1 LGSKERQK
9 RAVEVDEG
17 AGTQRINGATEGDL
31 YKKPVCTRNGYGREV
46 DREYPRPIIAP
57 G

>member
-31 YKKPVCTRNGYGREV
+31 YKTRSEPETGTGAKWIGNIRV
-46 DREYPRPIIAP
+46 Q
-57 G
+57 

>member
-1 LGSKERQK
+1 VLGGKERQK

-31 YKKPVCTRNGYGREV
+31 YKKPV
-46 DREYPRPIIAP
+46 
-57 G
+57 